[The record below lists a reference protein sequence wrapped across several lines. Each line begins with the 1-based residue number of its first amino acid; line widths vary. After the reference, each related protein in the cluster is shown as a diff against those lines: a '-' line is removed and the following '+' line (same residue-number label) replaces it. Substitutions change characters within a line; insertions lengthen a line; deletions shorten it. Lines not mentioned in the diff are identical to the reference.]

1 MAAVSPGDRCVR
13 CDGSGFFREA
23 VHGREFVRRC
33 SCRPRPSAPTEP
45 GDIARLPPAYRDYTF
60 GNFVARG
67 RAAQTA
73 YSTALRYC
81 ERFGSTGRG
90 QGLGLVLWGPA
101 GTGKTH
107 LAVAVLTELI
117 ANHGISGR
125 FWDFAG
131 LLTEITRSYGGS
143 STVDTA
149 PLQSAIDVDVLV
161 LDDLGSRKM
170 TDWADD
176 TLFNILNVRYM
187 MRRPTLITTPYDDVD
202 REVARDAHAMRRR
215 EFLIER
221 IGERLRSRLLEM
233 CVFVPTQ
240 TPEEGEANRP
250 RRAPSTLAGLRRSPK
265 RPS

>member
-1 MAAVSPGDRCVR
+1 VVSRSGGCDR
-13 CDGSGFFREA
+13 CDGSGFVRDA
-23 VHGREFVRRC
+23 VNGREWSRRC
-33 SCRPRPSAPTEP
+33 SCRSGPSASTEP
-45 GDIARLPPAYRDYTF
+45 GDIARLPPACRDYTF
-60 GNFVARG
+60 GNFVART
-67 RAAQTA
+67 RAAQSA

-81 ERFGSTGRG
+81 ERFGSTGWRE
-90 QGLGLVLWGPA
+90 GLGLLLWGPTK
-101 GTGKTH
+101 TGKTH

-117 ANHGISGR
+117 SNHGISGR

-131 LLTEITRSYGGS
+131 LLNEITRSYGGS
-143 STVDTA
+143 STIETA
-149 PLQSAIDVDVLV
+149 PLQAAIDVDILV
-161 LDDLGSRKM
+161 LDDLGSKKM

-202 REVARDAHAMRRR
+202 REVAREAHAMRRR

-240 TPEEGEANRP
+240 TREERETGRP
-250 RRAPSTLAGLRRSPK
+250 KRAPSTLVGLRRSKGP
-265 RPS
+265 R